1 MKATI
6 RKMREEEY
14 RMLGNFLY
22 EAIYVPEGMEPPPRG
37 IIACAEL
44 QVYVAGFG
52 SQPHDCCFVAECG
65 GRVIGAAWARI
76 MDDYGHVDGETPSC
90 AISLYREYRG
100 RGIGSAL
107 MVRLLECLRERGYRQ
122 VSLSVQK
129 ADAAV
134 RFYERLGFE
143 PVRETAQEYIMLRR
157 VGEEC
162 GQGVGVHALIPGA

>member
-6 RKMREEEY
+6 REMRAEEY
-14 RMLGNFLY
+14 PLLENFLY
-22 EAIYVPEGMEPPPRG
+22 EAIYIPKGVEPPPRD
-37 IIACAEL
+37 IIRHESL
-44 QVYVAGFG
+44 QVYVTAFG

-76 MDDYGHVDGETPSC
+76 MNDYGHVDDETPSC

-107 MVRLLECLRERGYRQ
+107 MVCLLECLRERGYRQ

-129 ADAAV
+129 ANAAV

-143 PVRETAQEYIMLRR
+143 PVRETAEEYIMLRR
-157 VGEEC
+157 FGEEC
-162 GQGVGVHALIPGA
+162 G